1 MIEVR
6 EGRVAVRRAGRLLV
20 ALAALVA
27 CLALV
32 ACGGGSDS
40 SSSET
45 SGSGGGSTGGGASS
59 GGDGYGSAGG
69 SGGGDPGRVT
79 VGAVAGI
86 PQLDPYRLV
95 SATEASLMHVL
106 WSSLVKYDDAGEIVG
121 ELAESWEVTDGNRV
135 FTFRLAPDAT
145 FADGRPIDADVVVAN
160 LRRATD
166 PRTAWVFGSYIPRI
180 RRLEALD
187 RSTVRIELA
196 RPSSTL
202 LGALTLAMIADPENL
217 GDINERPNASG
228 PFELARFTPNE
239 TVELTRRPDFWGEP
253 AAVETLAF
261 VRARDATAAV
271 SALRT
276 GDLDALFQVPW
287 TDVASLEG
295 EGISVAVSERP
306 GDAAIVMGDN
316 TSPPFDDARARQ
328 ALSLAIDREAIVETA
343 YAGKTE
349 PAAANVPIAGS
360 SPWFD
365 RSLPPARFDLD
376 EARRLFGEVGV
387 RRLTWWAPSEGYPEF
402 AAMGE
407 ILRSDLRRIGI
418 ELEIESV
425 EMNTWLARFA
435 PAGKRWPNTLIPTVY
450 VAPHDP
456 GIFLSQWFPGIC
468 ECNWDDPRYVAAVEA
483 GVAAPDEAAARRSY
497 DEAQQ
502 IFAARSPVSVVSML
516 SFPVAVRE
524 GVSGIFLDETGY
536 GRFEQAAVGG

>member
-1 MIEVR
+1 MYEVR
-6 EGRVAVRRAGRLLV
+6 EGGTTVRRAVRALTALV
-20 ALAALVA
+20 ALAACLV
-27 CLALV
+27 LV
-32 ACGGGSDS
+32 ACGGGS

-45 SGSGGGSTGGGASS
+45 SGGSSGATSAGGGAS

-69 SGGGDPGRVT
+69 SGGGEGGVT

-106 WSSLVKYDDAGEIVG
+106 WSSLVKYDEQGEIVG
-121 ELAESWEVTDGNRV
+121 ELAESWEASDGNRV

-145 FADGRPIDADVVVAN
+145 FADGKPIDADVVVAN
-160 LRRATD
+160 LRRAID
-166 PRTAWVFGSYIPRI
+166 PRTAWVFGSYIPRVRSI
-180 RRLEALD
+180 EAVD
-187 RSTVRIELA
+187 RATVRITLA

-217 GDINERPNASG
+217 RAINDRPNASG

-239 TVELTRRPDFWGEP
+239 TVELRRRADFWGEP
-253 AAVETLAF
+253 AAVETLSF

-287 TDVASLEG
+287 TDVASLEE
-295 EGISVAVSERP
+295 EGIAVAVSERP
-306 GDAAIVMGDN
+306 GDAAIIMGDN
-316 TSPPFDDARARQ
+316 TSRPFDDPRARQ
-328 ALSLAIDREAIVETA
+328 ALSLATDREAIVETA

-349 PAAANVPIAGS
+349 AAAANVPIAGS
-360 SPWFD
+360 SAWFD
-365 RSLPPARFDLD
+365 RSLPAARFDLD
-376 EARRLFGEVGV
+376 EAKRLFDEVGV
-387 RRLTWWAPSEGYPEF
+387 RSLTWWAPSEGYPEF

-418 ELEIESV
+418 ELKIESV

-435 PAGKRWPNTLIPTVY
+435 PAGKSWPNTLIPTVY

-468 ECNWDDPRYVAAVEA
+468 ECNFDDPRYVAAVEA
-483 GVAAPDEAAARRSY
+483 GVAAPDETAAKRAY

-502 IFAARSPVSVVSML
+502 VFAAQNPVSVVSML

-524 GVSGIFLDETGY
+524 GVDGIFLDETGY
-536 GRFEQAAVGG
+536 GRFERAAIDG

>member
-1 MIEVR
+1 MT
-6 EGRVAVRRAGRLLV
+6 GRISRAAAALLALAACV
-20 ALAALVA
+20 ALAA
-27 CLALV
+27 
-32 ACGGGSDS
+32 CGGS
-40 SSSET
+40 STSQT
-45 SGSGGGSTGGGASS
+45 SG
-59 GGDGYGSAGG
+59 GGDGYGAAAGSSGGG
-69 SGGGDPGRVT
+69 SGDGGGDNGRVT

-106 WSSLVKYDDAGEIVG
+106 WSSLVKYDENGEIAG
-121 ELAESWEVTDGNRV
+121 ELAESWEATDGNRV
-135 FTFRLAPDAT
+135 FTFRLAADAT
-145 FADGRPIDADVVVAN
+145 FADGTPIDADVVVAN
-160 LRRATD
+160 LRRAID
-166 PRTAWVFGSYIPRI
+166 PRTAWVFGSYIPRVRSI
-180 RRLEALD
+180 EAVD
-187 RSTVRIELA
+187 RTTVRITLA
-196 RPSSTL
+196 RPSGTL
-202 LGALTLAMIADPENL
+202 LGALTLAMIADPANL
-217 GDINERPNASG
+217 RAINKRPNASG

-239 TVELTRRPDFWGEP
+239 TVELTRRADFWGEP
-253 AAVETLAF
+253 AAVQTLAF

-306 GDAAIVMGDN
+306 GDAAIIMGDN
-316 TSPPFDDARARQ
+316 TSRPFDDPRARQ
-328 ALSLAIDREAIVETA
+328 ALSLATDRDAIVETA

-349 PAAANVPIAGS
+349 AAAANVPISGT

-365 RSLPPARFDLD
+365 RTLPAARFDLD
-376 EARRLFGEVGV
+376 EAKRLFDEVGV
-387 RRLTWWAPSEGYPEF
+387 RSLTWWAPSEGYPEF

-418 ELEIESV
+418 ELKIESV
-425 EMNTWLARFA
+425 ETNTWLARFA
-435 PAGKRWPNTLIPTVY
+435 PAGKSWPNTLIPTVY

-468 ECNWDDPRYVAAVEA
+468 ECNFDDPRYVAAVEA
-483 GVAAPDEAAARRSY
+483 GVAAPDETTAKRAY

-502 IFAARSPVSVVSML
+502 VFAAQNPVSVVSML

-536 GRFEQAAVGG
+536 GRFEQAAVDG

>member
-1 MIEVR
+1 MT
-6 EGRVAVRRAGRLLV
+6 GRIARIVGALLALAACV
-20 ALAALVA
+20 ALAA
-27 CLALV
+27 
-32 ACGGGSDS
+32 CGGGS

-45 SGSGGGSTGGGASS
+45 SGGGSSTGASG

-69 SGGGDPGRVT
+69 SGGDDSGRVT

-106 WSSLVKYDDAGEIVG
+106 WSSLVKYDESGELVG
-121 ELAESWEVTDGNRV
+121 ELAESWEATDGNRV

-145 FADGRPIDADVVVAN
+145 FADGKPIDADVVVAN
-160 LRRATD
+160 LRRAID
-166 PRTAWVFGSYIPRI
+166 PRTAWVFGSYIPRVRSI
-180 RRLEALD
+180 EAVD
-187 RSTVRIELA
+187 RATVRITLA

-217 GDINERPNASG
+217 RAINDRPNASG

-239 TVELTRRPDFWGEP
+239 TVELSRRADFWGEP

-306 GDAAIVMGDN
+306 GDAAIIMGDN
-316 TSPPFDDARARQ
+316 TSRPFDDPRARQ
-328 ALSLAIDREAIVETA
+328 ALSLATDREAIVETA

-349 PAAANVPIAGS
+349 AAAANVPISGT

-365 RSLPPARFDLD
+365 RSLPAARFDLD
-376 EARRLFGEVGV
+376 EAKRLFDEVGV
-387 RRLTWWAPSEGYPEF
+387 RSLTWWAPSEGYPEF

-418 ELEIESV
+418 ELKIESV
-425 EMNTWLARFA
+425 ETNTWLARFA
-435 PAGKRWPNTLIPTVY
+435 PAGKSWPNTLIPTVY

-468 ECNWDDPRYVAAVEA
+468 ECNFDDPRYVAAVEA
-483 GVAAPDEAAARRSY
+483 GVAAPDETAAKRAY

-502 IFAARSPVSVVSML
+502 IFATQNPVSVVSML
-516 SFPVAVRE
+516 SFPVATRE

-536 GRFEQAAVGG
+536 GRFEQATVDG